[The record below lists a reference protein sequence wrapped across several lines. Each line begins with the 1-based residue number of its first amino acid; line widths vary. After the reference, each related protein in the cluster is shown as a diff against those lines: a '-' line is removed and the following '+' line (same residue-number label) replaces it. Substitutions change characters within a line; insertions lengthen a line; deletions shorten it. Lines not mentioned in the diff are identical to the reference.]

1 MVDLDKLRKK
11 LELLGSGVSINKQ
24 GIMQVKERLEK
35 LDIPE
40 GVVKVTRTDNV
51 KHLSSKASSLTEL
64 AIGKG
69 VRYVDLE
76 GCNNLERLVLS
87 EEIDADKIKLPSN
100 LKEIVIDFLSG
111 CASIV
116 GSGGDYKANWN
127 IHSIDGTLY
136 MYGLFRGKFRTLD
149 LNIESL
155 GNNFHKLIGEP
166 ISGDKLILR
175 GNKQLDLTYVLLKS
189 GFKGFKEVEFIGVES
204 MLYRVI
210 GSTSTRS
217 IVYGNDLKY
226 LTVDLSASQNYIMVN
241 FDFSRLPNLKE
252 FDIKNI
258 EMLSSKP
265 VKDVIMSDSI
275 IKFCALK
282 DVSGTLRLSRNLREE
297 DLKAWID
304 RLHTY
309 SIQELQI
316 TEAQYEIY
324 HDKLDSLSVNI
335 VRRA

>member
-1 MVDLDKLRKK
+1 MADLGKLRKK

-40 GVVKVTRTDNV
+40 GVVKAIRTDNV
-51 KHLSSKASSLTEL
+51 RHLSSKASSLTEL

-76 GCNNLERLVLS
+76 GCSNLKGLVLS

-100 LKEIVIDFLSG
+100 LQEIVLDFLSG
-111 CASIV
+111 PTGIV
-116 GSGGDYKANWN
+116 GTGGDYKANWN
-127 IHSIDGTLY
+127 LHNIDGTLY

-149 LNIESL
+149 LNIENL

-175 GNKQLDLTYVLLKS
+175 GNKHLDLTYVLSKS
-189 GFKGFKEVEFIGVES
+189 EFKEIELVGIES
-204 MLYRVI
+204 IQYGLI
-210 GSTSTRS
+210 GSALTYS
-217 IVYGNDLKY
+217 IIYGNDLKY
-226 LTVDLSASQNYIMVN
+226 ITIDLSGSRNYITIN

-252 FDIKNI
+252 FSIKNI
-258 EMLSSKP
+258 ETLSSKP
-265 VKDVIMSDSI
+265 VKDVIMSDNI
-275 IKFCALK
+275 IKFCALR
-282 DVSGTLRLSRNLREE
+282 DVSGTLRLSSNLREE
-297 DLKAWID
+297 DLKAWVD